1 MINFVTI
8 KAARL
13 PIVDRWLTR
22 EFINMLIMRL
32 LLSSRSWVR
41 APTGSQE
48 TGHS

>member
-32 LLSSRSWVR
+32 KQGKRILSSK
-41 APTGSQE
+41 Q
-48 TGHS
+48 